1 MAELFDIEAIRAAHP
16 IAHAVSGAGVELRR
30 SGRRLV
36 GLCPFHEDRNPS
48 LVVYEETSSYFCFG
62 CDAGGDV
69 FDFVGRLRGTAFRET
84 TALLAGSAGG
94 GSPPPAAAPRSP
106 LRRPIRAVS
115 ADEAA
120 VIEAAASLYAGQY
133 GHSREARS
141 YLRGRGIDDGVAAG
155 LRVGFAGG
163 GLARHL
169 ERSRLGLETARGLG
183 LLTGDRDTLSGRI
196 VVPDLDARGL
206 ATWLTARSLDG
217 REPRYLNL
225 RLPSPLLGL
234 EQVRRAAAAAVVVTE
249 GPFDW
254 LTLCAWR
261 LPGVALL
268 GTHVSREVLAAL
280 RSLGRVYLAL
290 DADDPGGLATARLAS
305 ALTARA
311 IVVPLPGGAHD
322 ISELGRRRDGRAA
335 FLRSLHKAREGEKE
349 SWTGSAD
356 VERRDR
362 AA

>member
-1 MAELFDIEAIRAAHP
+1 MAELYDIEAIRAQHP

-36 GLCPFHEDRNPS
+36 GLCPFHEDRTPS
-48 LVVYEETSSYFCFG
+48 LVVYEESGSYFCFG

-69 FDFVGRLRGTAFRET
+69 FDFVGRLQGIGFRET
-84 TALLAGSAGG
+84 AALLAGSAGVG
-94 GSPPPAAAPRSP
+94 RLSGAAPPP
-106 LRRPIRAVS
+106 LRRSIRAVD

-133 GHSREARS
+133 GRSPEARS
-141 YLRGRGIDDGVAAG
+141 YVRGRGIDDGVASG

-196 VVPDLDARGL
+196 VVPDLDARGR

-234 EQVRRAAAAAVVVTE
+234 EQVRRAEAAAVVVTE

-268 GTHVSREVLAAL
+268 GTHVSREALAAL

-290 DADDPGGLATARLAS
+290 DDDDPGRLAADRLVS
-305 ALTARA
+305 ALRTRA
-311 IVVPLPGGAHD
+311 TVVPLPGEAHD

-335 FLRSLHKAREGEKE
+335 FLRSLHEALEREKE
-349 SWTGSAD
+349 PWTGSAD

>member
-1 MAELFDIEAIRAAHP
+1 MAELYDIEAIRAAHP
-16 IAHAVSGAGVELRR
+16 IAHAVSGSGVELRR

-36 GLCPFHEDRNPS
+36 GLCPFHEDRTPS

-69 FDFVGRLRGTAFRET
+69 FDFVGRLHGTAFRET
-84 TALLAGSAGG
+84 AALLAGSAGG
-94 GSPPPAAAPRSP
+94 GRPPPDAAPPP
-106 LRRPIRAVS
+106 LRRSIRAVA

-120 VIEAAASLYAGQY
+120 VIEDAASLYAGQY
-133 GHSREARS
+133 GRSREARS
-141 YLRGRGIDDGVAAG
+141 YVRSRGIDDGVAAG
-155 LRVGFAGG
+155 LRVGFTGG

-234 EQVRRAAAAAVVVTE
+234 AQVRRAGSSAVVVTE

-268 GTHVSREVLAAL
+268 GTHVSREALAAL

-290 DADDPGGLATARLAS
+290 DADDPGRLAADRLVS
-305 ALTARA
+305 ALKTRA

-335 FLRSLHKAREGEKE
+335 FLRSLHEAREREKE
-349 SWTGSAD
+349 SWLRSVDA
-356 VERRDR
+356 ERRAR

>member
-1 MAELFDIEAIRAAHP
+1 MAELFDIEAIRAQHP

-30 SGRRLV
+30 SRRRLV
-36 GLCPFHEDRNPS
+36 GLCPFHEDRTPS
-48 LVVYEETSSYFCFG
+48 LVVYEESGSYFCFG
-62 CDAGGDV
+62 CDTGGDV
-69 FDFVGRLRGTAFRET
+69 FDFVGRLHGTAFRET
-84 TALLAGSAGG
+84 AALLAGSAGG
-94 GSPPPAAAPRSP
+94 GRPPPAAAPPP
-106 LRRPIRAVS
+106 LRRSIRAVA

-133 GHSREARS
+133 GRSREARS
-141 YLRGRGIDDGVAAG
+141 YLRGRGIDDGVASG

-169 ERSRLGLETARGLG
+169 ERSRLGLDTARGLG
-183 LLTGDRDTLSGRI
+183 LLSGDRDALAGRI

-234 EQVRRAAAAAVVVTE
+234 EQVRRAGAAAAVVTE

-261 LPGVALL
+261 LPAVALL
-268 GTHVSREVLAAL
+268 GTHVSREALAAL

-290 DADDPGGLATARLAS
+290 DADHPGRQAADRLIS
-305 ALTARA
+305 ALAERA
-311 IVVPLPGGAHD
+311 TVVPLPGGAHD
-322 ISELGRRRDGRAA
+322 LSELGRRRDGRAA
-335 FLRSLHKAREGEKE
+335 FLRSLHEARDREKE
-349 SWTGSAD
+349 SWTGSID

>member
-1 MAELFDIEAIRAAHP
+1 MAELYDIEAIRAAHP

-36 GLCPFHEDRNPS
+36 GLCPFHEDRSPS

-94 GSPPPAAAPRSP
+94 GRPPPDAAPPP
-106 LRRPIRAVS
+106 LRRSIRVVT

-120 VIEAAASLYAGQY
+120 VIEAATSLYAGQY
-133 GHSREARS
+133 GRSREARS
-141 YLRGRGIDDGVAAG
+141 YVRDRGIDDSVASG
-155 LRVGFAGG
+155 LRVGFTGG

-169 ERSRLGLETARGLG
+169 ERQRLGLETARGLG

-206 ATWLTARSLDG
+206 ATWLTARSPGG
-217 REPRYLNL
+217 RKPRYPNL

-234 EQVRRAAAAAVVVTE
+234 EQVRRAAASAVVVTE

-268 GTHVSREVLAAL
+268 GTHVSREALAAL

-290 DADDPGGLATARLAS
+290 DADDPGRLATARLVS
-305 ALTARA
+305 ALKTKAT
-311 IVVPLPGGAHD
+311 VVPLPDGAHD

-335 FLRSLHKAREGEKE
+335 FLRSLHEAREGEKE
-349 SWTGSAD
+349 SWLKSDG
-356 VERRDR
+356 ERRVR

>member
-1 MAELFDIEAIRAAHP
+1 MAELFDIEAIRAQHP

-36 GLCPFHEDRNPS
+36 GLCPFHEDRTPS
-48 LVVYEETSSYFCFG
+48 LVVYEETGSYFCFG

-69 FDFVGRLRGTAFRET
+69 FDFVGRVRGTAFRET
-84 TALLAGSAGG
+84 AALLAGSAGG
-94 GSPPPAAAPRSP
+94 GRPPPAAAPPP
-106 LRRPIRAVS
+106 LRRPIRAVA

-120 VIEAAASLYAGQY
+120 VIEAAAFLYAGQY
-133 GHSREARS
+133 RRSREARS
-141 YLRGRGIDDGVAAG
+141 YLHGRGIDDGVAAG
-155 LRVGFAGG
+155 LRIGFAGG

-234 EQVRRAAAAAVVVTE
+234 EQVRRAEAAAAVVTE

-261 LPGVALL
+261 LPAVALL
-268 GTHVSREVLAAL
+268 GTHVSREALAAL

-290 DADDPGGLATARLAS
+290 DADHPGRQAADRLIS
-305 ALTARA
+305 ALAERA
-311 IVVPLPGGAHD
+311 TVVPLPGGAHD
-322 ISELGRRRDGRAA
+322 ISELGRRSDGRAA
-335 FLRSLHKAREGEKE
+335 FLRSLHEAREREKE
-349 SWTGSAD
+349 SWLKSDG
-356 VERRDR
+356 ERRAR

>member
-1 MAELFDIEAIRAAHP
+1 MAELYDIEAIRAAHP

-36 GLCPFHEDRNPS
+36 GLCPFHEDRTPS
-48 LVVYEETSSYFCFG
+48 LMVYEETGSYFCFG

-84 TALLAGSAGG
+84 AALLAGSAGG
-94 GSPPPAAAPRSP
+94 GRPPPAAAPPS
-106 LRRPIRAVS
+106 LRRPIRAAA

-120 VIEAAASLYAGQY
+120 VIEAAASLYTGQY
-133 GHSREARS
+133 GRGREARS

-155 LRVGFAGG
+155 MRVGFAGG

-169 ERSRLGLETARGLG
+169 EHSRLGLDTARGLG

-234 EQVRRAAAAAVVVTE
+234 EQVRRAAASAVVVTE

-268 GTHVSREVLAAL
+268 GTHVSREVLATL

-305 ALTARA
+305 ALKTKAT
-311 IVVPLPGGAHD
+311 VVPLPGGAHD
-322 ISELGRRRDGRAA
+322 ISELARRRDGRAA
-335 FLRSLHKAREGEKE
+335 FLRSLHEARQGKKE
-349 SWTGSAD
+349 SWLKSDAG
-356 VERRDR
+356 RRDR

>member
-1 MAELFDIEAIRAAHP
+1 MAELYDIEAIRAQHP

-36 GLCPFHEDRNPS
+36 GLCPFHEDRTPS
-48 LVVYEETSSYFCFG
+48 LVVYEESGSYFCFG

-69 FDFVGRLRGTAFRET
+69 FDFIGRLHGTAFRET
-84 TALLAGSAGG
+84 AALLAGSAGG
-94 GSPPPAAAPRSP
+94 GRPPPAAAPPP
-106 LRRPIRAVS
+106 LRRSIRAVA

-133 GHSREARS
+133 GRSREARS

-169 ERSRLGLETARGLG
+169 ERSRLGLDTARGLG
-183 LLTGDRDTLSGRI
+183 LLIGDRDTLSGRI

-234 EQVRRAAAAAVVVTE
+234 EQVRRAEASAVVVTE

-268 GTHVSREVLAAL
+268 GTHVSREALAAL

-305 ALTARA
+305 ALKTKA
-311 IVVPLPGGAHD
+311 IVVPLPAGAHD
-322 ISELGRRRDGRAA
+322 LSELGRRPDGRVA
-335 FLRSLHKAREGEKE
+335 FLRSLHEAREGEKE
-349 SWTGSAD
+349 SWLKSDAG
-356 VERRDR
+356 RRAR

>member
-1 MAELFDIEAIRAAHP
+1 MAELYDIEAIRAAHP
-16 IAHAVSGAGVELRR
+16 IADTVSGAGVKLRR

-69 FDFVGRLRGTAFRET
+69 FDFVGRLHRIGFRET
-84 TALLAGSAGG
+84 AALLAGSAGG
-94 GSPPPAAAPRSP
+94 EHTPPAAAPPSP
-106 LRRPIRAVS
+106 LRRSIRVVT

-133 GHSREARS
+133 GRSREARS
-141 YLRGRGIDDGVAAG
+141 YLRGRGIDDGVASG

-169 ERSRLGLETARGLG
+169 ERRGLGLETARALG
-183 LLTGDRDTLSGRI
+183 LLTGDRDTLAGRI

-206 ATWLTARSLDG
+206 ATWLTARSFDG

-234 EQVRRAAAAAVVVTE
+234 EQVRRAGASAAVVTE

-268 GTHVSREVLAAL
+268 GTHVSREALAAL

-290 DADDPGGLATARLAS
+290 DADDPGHLATARLVS
-305 ALTARA
+305 ALTTRA
-311 IVVPLPGGAHD
+311 TVVPLPGGAHD
-322 ISELGRRRDGRAA
+322 LSELGRRRDGRAA
-335 FLRSLHKAREGEKE
+335 FLRSLHEAREREKE
-349 SWTGSAD
+349 SWLTSDG
-356 VERRDR
+356 ERRAR

>member
-1 MAELFDIEAIRAAHP
+1 MA
-16 IAHAVSGAGVELRR
+16 S
-30 SGRRLV
+30 
-36 GLCPFHEDRNPS
+36 
-48 LVVYEETSSYFCFG
+48 
-62 CDAGGDV
+62 
-69 FDFVGRLRGTAFRET
+69 
-84 TALLAGSAGG
+84 
-94 GSPPPAAAPRSP
+94 
-106 LRRPIRAVS
+106 
-115 ADEAA
+115 
-120 VIEAAASLYAGQY
+120 
-133 GHSREARS
+133 
-141 YLRGRGIDDGVAAG
+141 G
-155 LRVGFAGG
+155 LRVGFTGG

-169 ERSRLGLETARGLG
+169 ERSRLGLETARRLG
-183 LLTGDRDTLSGRI
+183 LLTGDRDTLAGRI

-234 EQVRRAAAAAVVVTE
+234 AQVRRAGASAVVVTE

-268 GTHVSREVLAAL
+268 GTHVSREALAAL

-290 DADDPGGLATARLAS
+290 DADDPGRLAADRLAS
-305 ALTARA
+305 ALKTKAT
-311 IVVPLPGGAHD
+311 VVPLPDGAHD

-335 FLRSLHKAREGEKE
+335 FLRSLHEAREGEKE
-349 SWTGSAD
+349 SWLKSDAG
-356 VERRDR
+356 RRAR

>member
-1 MAELFDIEAIRAAHP
+1 MAELYDIEAIRAQHP
-16 IAHAVSGAGVELRR
+16 IANAVSGAGVELRR

-36 GLCPFHEDRNPS
+36 GLCPFHEDRTPS

-69 FDFVGRLRGTAFRET
+69 FDFIGRLHGTAFRET
-84 TALLAGSAGG
+84 AALLAGSAGG
-94 GSPPPAAAPRSP
+94 GHPPPAAAPPP
-106 LRRPIRAVS
+106 LQRPIRAVA

-120 VIEAAASLYAGQY
+120 VIEAAVSLYAGQC
-133 GHSREARS
+133 GRSREARS

-155 LRVGFAGG
+155 LRIGFGGG

-183 LLTGDRDTLSGRI
+183 LLTGDRDTLAGRI
-196 VVPDLDARGL
+196 VVPDLDAQGM

-234 EQVRRAAAAAVVVTE
+234 EQVRRAGASAVVVTE

-261 LPGVALL
+261 LPAVALL
-268 GTHVSREVLAAL
+268 GTHVSREALAAL
-280 RSLGRVYLAL
+280 RSLGHVYLAL
-290 DADDPGGLATARLAS
+290 DADDPGRLAAERLVS

-311 IVVPLPGGAHD
+311 TVVPLPGGAHD

-335 FLRSLHKAREGEKE
+335 FLRSLHEARTREKE
-349 SWTGSAD
+349 SWLKSDG
-356 VERRDR
+356 ERRAR

>member
-1 MAELFDIEAIRAAHP
+1 MAELYDIEAIRAAHP
-16 IAHAVSGAGVELRR
+16 IAHAVSGSGVELRR

-36 GLCPFHEDRNPS
+36 GLCPFHEDRTPS

-69 FDFVGRLRGTAFRET
+69 FDFVGRLHGTAFRET
-84 TALLAGSAGG
+84 AALLAGSAGG
-94 GSPPPAAAPRSP
+94 GRPPPAAAPQSP
-106 LRRPIRAVS
+106 PRRPIRAVA

-120 VIEAAASLYAGQY
+120 VIEAATSLYAGQC
-133 GHSREARS
+133 GRSREARS

-155 LRVGFAGG
+155 LRVGLAGG

-169 ERSRLGLETARGLG
+169 ERSSLGLETARGLG

-217 REPRYLNL
+217 QEPRYLNL

-234 EQVRRAAAAAVVVTE
+234 EQVRRAGASAVAVTE

-261 LPGVALL
+261 LPAVALL
-268 GTHVSREVLAAL
+268 GTHVSREALAAL

-290 DADDPGGLATARLAS
+290 DADDPGRLATSRLVS
-305 ALTARA
+305 ALRTTA
-311 IVVPLPGGAHD
+311 IVVPLPDGAHD
-322 ISELGRRRDGRAA
+322 ISELARRRDGRAA
-335 FLRSLHKAREGEKE
+335 FLRSLHEARDGEKE
-349 SWTGSAD
+349 SWLKSD
-356 VERRDR
+356 DERRAR